1 MEAAMNLRTLM
12 PFSDN
17 RATAIRPEVSFFGP
31 LQREIDRL
39 FDDFARLTTLGA
51 PGSQNQQGSQDQ
63 QGSQNLVQNLVPR
76 LDVTEADNEIVITAE
91 MPGLERKDVEIS
103 IDDDILTIRGEKKV
117 EAQEGDKDK
126 NYQVAERAYGV
137 FLRMIQLPPGIDPS
151 KIQAVMSKG
160 VLKITLP
167 KPARSETRKIE
178 VKEAA

>member
-1 MEAAMNLRTLM
+1 MNLRTLM

-17 RATAIRPEVSFFGP
+17 RATPMRPEVSFFGP

-51 PGSQNQQGSQDQ
+51 PGLQNQQGSQDQ

-76 LDVTEADNEIVITAE
+76 LDVTEADKEIVITAE

-178 VKEAA
+178 VREAA

>member
-17 RATAIRPEVSFFGP
+17 RATPMRPEVSFFGP

-51 PGSQNQQGSQDQ
+51 PGSQLGSQDQ

-76 LDVTEADNEIVITAE
+76 LDVTEADKEIVITAE

-103 IDDDILTIRGEKKV
+103 IDDDILTIRGEKKA
-117 EAQEGDKDK
+117 EAQKGDKDK

>member
-1 MEAAMNLRTLM
+1 MNLRTLM

-17 RATAIRPEVSFFGP
+17 RATPMRPEVSFFGP

>member
-1 MEAAMNLRTLM
+1 MTLRTLM

-17 RATAIRPEVSFFGP
+17 RASPLRPEVSFFGP

-39 FDDFARLTTLGA
+39 FDDFVRLTTLGA
-51 PGSQNQQGSQDQ
+51 PGSQNQQGSQGQ
-63 QGSQNLVQNLVPR
+63 QGSQNLVQNIVPR

-103 IDDDILTIRGEKKV
+103 IDDDILTIRGEKKA

>member
-1 MEAAMNLRTLM
+1 MNLRTLM

-17 RATAIRPEVSFFGP
+17 RATPMRPEVSFFGP

-51 PGSQNQQGSQDQ
+51 PGLQNQQGSQDQ

-76 LDVTEADNEIVITAE
+76 LDVTEADKEIVITAE

>member
-1 MEAAMNLRTLM
+1 MNLRTLM

-17 RATAIRPEVSFFGP
+17 RATPMRPEVSFFGP

-76 LDVTEADNEIVITAE
+76 LDVTEADKEIVITAE

>member
-1 MEAAMNLRTLM
+1 
-12 PFSDN
+12 
-17 RATAIRPEVSFFGP
+17 
-31 LQREIDRL
+31 
-39 FDDFARLTTLGA
+39 
-51 PGSQNQQGSQDQ
+51 
-63 QGSQNLVQNLVPR
+63 
-76 LDVTEADNEIVITAE
+76 VTEADKEIVITAE

>member
-1 MEAAMNLRTLM
+1 MNLRTLM

-17 RATAIRPEVSFFGP
+17 RATPMRPEVSFFGP

-51 PGSQNQQGSQDQ
+51 PGLQNQQGSQDQ

-76 LDVTEADNEIVITAE
+76 LDVTEADKEIVITAE

-167 KPARSETRKIE
+167 KPARNETRKIE

>member
-17 RATAIRPEVSFFGP
+17 RATPMRPEVSFFGP

-51 PGSQNQQGSQDQ
+51 PGSQNQQGSQD
-63 QGSQNLVQNLVPR
+63 LVQNLVPR
-76 LDVTEADNEIVITAE
+76 LDVTEADKEIVITAE

-103 IDDDILTIRGEKKV
+103 IDDDILTIRGEKKA

-160 VLKITLP
+160 LLKITLP